1 MKTIAGLSEQSAPHV
16 GPFANL
22 VGYRKHPWIQRRR
35 SMLPLTDKICVVVL
49 TLVLKIAL
57 NNTADITSEAASST
71 NLDAVSRAANGEEV

>member
-1 MKTIAGLSEQSAPHV
+1 
-16 GPFANL
+16 
-22 VGYRKHPWIQRRR
+22 
-35 SMLPLTDKICVVVL
+35 MLPLTDKICVVVL